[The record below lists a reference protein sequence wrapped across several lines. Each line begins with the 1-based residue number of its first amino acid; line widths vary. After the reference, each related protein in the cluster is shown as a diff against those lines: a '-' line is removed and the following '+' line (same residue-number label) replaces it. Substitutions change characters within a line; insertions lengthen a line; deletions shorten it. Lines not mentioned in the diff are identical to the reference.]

1 MIVWRSYLQWA
12 TPRARPFFL
21 LFFGARRIL
30 PLRSAKMAFIFF
42 ILGTFWRQMK
52 RGDGAGAKRDATKRQ
67 HLISLS
73 YNVTKRVANRWRLLY
88 LWLWIQQL
96 LKVQGSPCHTTQ
108 DRSVGPGQF
117 VWQHTHT
124 HQHRRMRNGK
134 LNPRFGQTQ
143 RGRAQSRFD
152 DPTDLAKAT
161 QRFKQ
166 KKKQPKFKEHS
177 SNIVTVVLA
186 VRWRS
191 DGRCGPDFAFRENTN
206 DTDGLPAEC
215 DPASERPC
223 CSDFGYCGVST
234 SHCTCKGCT
243 DYRGSES
250 STPPSK
256 QTIIVKS
263 ARFDY

>member
-1 MIVWRSYLQWA
+1 
-12 TPRARPFFL
+12 
-21 LFFGARRIL
+21 
-30 PLRSAKMAFIFF
+30 MAFIFF

-166 KKKQPKFKEHS
+166 KKKTTKVQGTFLEY
-177 SNIVTVVLA
+177 
-186 VRWRS
+186 
-191 DGRCGPDFAFRENTN
+191 CY
-206 DTDGLPAEC
+206 
-215 DPASERPC
+215 C
-223 CSDFGYCGVST
+223 CI
-234 SHCTCKGCT
+234 
-243 DYRGSES
+243 GSEVAVGRS
-250 STPPSK
+250 MWPRLRLPGK
-256 QTIIVKS
+256 HK
-263 ARFDY
+263 